1 MKRIYLLFAML
12 LGLFG
17 LTNMSAQSAYMPDED
32 NPLILDVSQ
41 FSSPMD
47 DSGEGNFY
55 ALLGLTAPEG
65 TKGANND
72 FWHSNWHNGDQ
83 PQGTHYFQVEM
94 LDPESLPESI
104 LFVFTR
110 RPADNDHT
118 TQWSVRGTND
128 PDAEKDACE
137 ELAFIET
144 PFSSNSETLTSDPFN
159 PKGYQ
164 YLRFYSEATVNV
176 NNVANNRG
184 YFHLARF
191 QLYPALVKPIFDQA
205 IELMNAAYDRL
216 SVEEFKYPTGTG
228 PGMYDQAALDAF
240 VEALTALTEEDAIMA
255 AEDPLALAEQI
266 IAEAEAKLQALK
278 ETRNLDYSLPTGYYF
293 IKGAMQYTNTDEDGN
308 SFVIDKYLMGHE
320 QVIDGQ
326 DCKLWAAW
334 FDFNQFQEDENDI
347 IEGKARALWR
357 IENKGDGTY
366 AFESAYK
373 DAHFT
378 QIDKSANAKMT
389 NTADTTLMAL
399 DPVYTDDY
407 DGTTWVNIRS
417 AKQNANDYFYVH
429 QGGHNNGTGVNGF
442 IVGWSST
449 FNPQEIK
456 PGASEWIFEPVDE
469 AEAQKIIEDWAPLK
483 DRDSMIRNIRQMIKQ
498 GKDSLEVAKDIQTII
513 EEDKPV
519 VSDENWITSPCS
531 DRDEGQHI
539 EYLWDGKGDTF
550 WHSDW
555 HGAFVAEDHHFF
567 QVEIPEDLTS
577 AVFKFTRR
585 NTTSGN
591 QINKWTVWGSNTS
604 WEDDE
609 SIVQGSDG
617 LEKLADI
624 TTAYQKGVY
633 GTQLSTP
640 FETKGYKYLRFYV
653 AGTCNDDG
661 SQGGNEKFMH
671 LAEFQLYPGELF
683 QSETCQYTVMGSLAT
698 KLEEVIA
705 RLDEVENEALTADDY
720 SELKAAYDAFMG
732 KFVDPAR
739 LRAAMASHEGATKE
753 VVVGTNPGFWPAN
766 SSAGKL
772 DATLAEAK
780 AYDEA
785 GNYDEAQSEKYI
797 ADMATLHAN
806 IPEEANKVQEGKW
819 YRIRYGTE
827 AEYEQYG
834 WPTDG
839 NETEYF
845 KTDVYGETE
854 DNIINES
861 LFGKYLVP
869 ADFDEVVVGTNDDG
883 TDRMGYRTVQKVKEE
898 IYLENYVFAD
908 NDEDIEDK
916 DLSLWRFINVGDT
929 AYVIQNKA
937 TGLFMRKDGNMRLSI
952 SPTLFT
958 QYISGYG
965 QNSFIE
971 KSLEKGAEGSP
982 MHLARNYNILTTWG
996 SKDGNG
1002 VWAGTGTR
1010 DGRRGCFFVE
1020 EAEDVASDYSFG
1032 DYTMSLTP
1040 GDTYGRCW
1048 PVPITV
1054 KDPTQGKLWTV
1065 NSIERTAAEGETPEN
1080 VKVNLA
1086 EITDPNIPA
1095 GRPFLY
1101 VVDGDMPE
1109 PDTEY
1114 DPALCEFS
1122 FTFDLI
1128 NTPQTDKCLK
1138 GAFDSKTMEGRWIG
1152 VGTGHEEKALQF
1164 NNGGSTGVNRIYIL
1178 DAAEDAEPFSRT
1190 ATLEFTFDESAE
1202 DGIATAIKNVTTTGN
1217 IYSLDGRLIGRG
1229 NLNSLRQ
1236 KGVYIINGVKVTV
1249 K

>member
-17 LTNMSAQSAYMPDED
+17 LTNMSAQTAYYADEE

-41 FSSPMD
+41 FSSPVSD
-47 DSGEGNFY
+47 TGEGSFY
-55 ALLGLTAPEG
+55 ALLGLEAPEEI
-65 TKGANND
+65 TTAKKNE
-72 FWHSNWHNGDQ
+72 FWHSNWHNGNQ

-110 RPADNDHT
+110 RGDAANDHT

-144 PFSSNSETLTSDPFN
+144 PFSSNTETLTSDAFN

-164 YLRFYSEATVNV
+164 YLRFYSEATVNTS
-176 NNVANNRG
+176 NGTDNRG

-205 IELMNAAYDRL
+205 IDMMNAAYDRL
-216 SVEEFKYPTGTG
+216 SPEEFKYPTGTG

-240 VEALTALTEEDAIMA
+240 TEALTALTEEGPIMA
-255 AEDPLALAEQI
+255 AEDPLALAEQL

-417 AKQNANDYFYVH
+417 AKQNANDYFYAH

-498 GKDSLEVAKDIQTII
+498 GKDSLNVAIDTKVIGVITEGSQFSSPFSQNDLGG
-513 EEDKPV
+513 
-519 VSDENWITSPCS
+519 SDGANINSGCL
-531 DRDEGQHI
+531 I
-539 EYLWDGKGDTF
+539 DGNGDTY
-550 WHSDW
+550 WHSVWSNTSGNATPDDP
-555 HGAFVAEDHHFF
+555 HYF
-567 QVEIPEDLTS
+567 QVELTEPLTQE
-577 AVFKFTRR
+577 VYIKFQRR
-585 NTTSGN
+585 NTNNNQITNWAIYGTNDGDPSVLQGDCEELFTWETPWNSGN
-591 QINKWTVWGSNTS
+591 QTERFTS
-604 WEDDE
+604 DKFD
-609 SIVQGSDG
+609 
-617 LEKLADI
+617 
-624 TTAYQKGVY
+624 
-633 GTQLSTP
+633 
-640 FETKGYKYLRFYV
+640 TKGYKFIRFYN
-653 AGTCNDDG
+653 AGNNAG
-661 SQGGNEKFMH
+661 SAFFH
-671 LAEFQLYPGELF
+671 LAEIQLCYDVENT
-683 QSETCQYTVMGSLAT
+683 SSQYIAMGALAT

-705 RLDEVENEALTADDY
+705 RLDEVENENLTPDDY
-720 SELKAAYDAFMG
+720 SELKAAYDAFMA

-739 LRAAMASHEGATKE
+739 LREAIASHEGATKE

-772 DATLAEAK
+772 DATIAEAK

-797 ADMATLHAN
+797 ADMATFHTN

-854 DNIINES
+854 ENTINES

-869 ADFDEVVVGTNDDG
+869 ADLDEVVVGTNDDG

-1190 ATLEFTFDESAE
+1190 ATLEFTFDETAE